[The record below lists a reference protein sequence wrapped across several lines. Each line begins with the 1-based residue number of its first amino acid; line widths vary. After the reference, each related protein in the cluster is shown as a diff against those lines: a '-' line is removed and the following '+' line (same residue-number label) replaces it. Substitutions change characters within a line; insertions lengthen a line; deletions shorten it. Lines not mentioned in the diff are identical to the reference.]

1 MKNRDAEIG
10 MNRFSMHKARDLL
23 GCALAFLSFGVASA
37 EILVG
42 QSIPR
47 SGSLALFGEAINKGA
62 EAYVDRVNARGGIR
76 GEKLRLLL
84 LDDAGDTKRT
94 VENAKK
100 LSERGGV
107 ALFGSIEGGPCT
119 ALLAVALEY
128 KVPLVACMA
137 GAPQLRDPFNAYAF
151 PVRAAHLSEF
161 EELLRYAS
169 QHGLKR
175 LAFVHSDSDTGRL
188 HLANVTRLSKK
199 YDVALV
205 APIAL
210 SGKVDVEDIA
220 KRIIAAGADSVL
232 NHGGYAMY
240 AELLKSVRAKR
251 SSATFLAVN
260 SGGQQ
265 MAQLM
270 GNAAA
275 GVVMSQVVPYPW
287 SRATKIQREY
297 QDDLKRRDP
306 NEPLG
311 FSSMEGYLSAKL
323 LVEALN
329 RAGAKP
335 TREKLRVALQKMGR
349 VDLDGF
355 EVMFSSDRHEGS
367 KFVDITQIQAN
378 GGFLR

>member
-1 MKNRDAEIG
+1 MG
-10 MNRFSMHKARDLL
+10 LFSLGKVRGLL
-23 GCALAFLSFGVASA
+23 GYVLLAFSLSGAASA
-37 EILVG
+37 EIVVG

-47 SGSLALFGEAINKGA
+47 SGSLALFGEAIVKGV
-62 EAYVDRVNARGGIR
+62 EAYVDRVNAKGGVR
-76 GEKLRLLL
+76 GEKLRWVT
-84 LDDAGDTKRT
+84 LDDGGDTKRT

-100 LSERGGV
+100 LSEQGV
-107 ALFGSIEGGPCT
+107 IALFGSIEGGPCT
-119 ALLAVALEY
+119 ALLPIALDY

-205 APIAL
+205 APIAF
-210 SGKVDVEDIA
+210 SGKADIEDIA
-220 KRIIAAGADSVL
+220 KRIVAERADGVL

-240 AELLKSVRAKR
+240 AELLKSVRAKN

-270 GNAAA
+270 GSAGA

-297 QDDLKRRDP
+297 QDDLKRRHP
-306 NEPLG
+306 SEPVG
-311 FSSMEGYLSAKL
+311 FSSMEGYVSAKL
-323 LVEALN
+323 LVEALT
-329 RAGAKP
+329 RAGPKP
-335 TREKLRVALQKMGR
+335 TREKLRTAMQKMGR
-349 VDLDGF
+349 VDLGGF
-355 EVMFSSDRHEGS
+355 EVIYTSDRHEGS
-367 KFVDITQIQAN
+367 KFVDITLIQSN
-378 GGFLR
+378 GSFLR

>member
-1 MKNRDAEIG
+1 
-10 MNRFSMHKARDLL
+10 MNRFSMHKARVFVS
-23 GCALAFLSFGVASA
+23 CALSFLLFNIASA
-37 EILVG
+37 EIVVG

-47 SGSLALFGEAINKGA
+47 SGSLALFGEAIIKGV
-62 EAYVDRVNARGGIR
+62 EAYVDRVNASGGIR
-76 GEKLRLLL
+76 GEKLRLIV
-84 LDDAGDTKRT
+84 LDDGGDTKRT

-100 LSERGGV
+100 LAEQGAV

-119 ALLAVALEY
+119 ALLPVAVEY
-128 KVPLVACMA
+128 KVPLIACMA

-169 QHGLKR
+169 QHGVKR
-175 LAFVHSDSDTGRL
+175 LAFVHSDSETGRL

-205 APIAL
+205 APIAF
-210 SGKVDVEDIA
+210 SGKADVEDIG
-220 KRIIAAGADSVL
+220 KRIVAAGADAVL

-240 AELLKSVRAKR
+240 AELLKSVRAKGSR
-251 SSATFLAVN
+251 ATFLAVN

-270 GNAAA
+270 GAAAA

-287 SRATKIQREY
+287 SRGTKIQRDY
-297 QDDLKRRDP
+297 QDDLKRRHP
-306 NEPLG
+306 SEPVG

-323 LVEALN
+323 LVEALK
-329 RAGAKP
+329 RAGPNP
-335 TREKLRVALQKMGR
+335 TRERLRAAMQKMGR
-349 VDLDGF
+349 IDLGGF
-355 EVMFSSDRHEGS
+355 EVTYSNDRHEGS
-367 KFVDITQIQAN
+367 NFVDITLIQAN